1 MPLLTLIALPFIG
14 SVIAALLPT
23 NARNAASGWAGLIA
37 LIAFAQALLLIPDVL
52 DGSVLR
58 EQWQWLPS
66 AGLDFVVRVDGFA
79 WMFSLLVLGIGLL
92 VVLYARYYMSRDDPV
107 ARFFSFFL
115 DKPFLVPADRLLVSP
130 P

>member
-37 LIAFAQALLLIPDVL
+37 LIAFAQGLLLFPDVL
-52 DGSVLR
+52 DGGVLR

-79 WMFSLLVLGIGLL
+79 WMFAMLVPASARWSS
-92 VVLYARYYMSRDDPV
+92 LYARYYMSPRRSRWRASIRSSSPSW
-107 ARFFSFFL
+107 ARCS
-115 DKPFLVPADRLLVSP
+115 ASSSRAT
-130 P
+130 